1 MIKRKKE
8 KNKSQ
13 LYIIGSLLLLLG
25 ISILSFKFFIYYK
38 EIKLEKTILNEFYEE
53 QEVIKENT
61 EIISEESQVD
71 IKEEIIETV
80 DTIDYIA
87 VLKIPKIKLER
98 GLVSK
103 ESVDNNV
110 QKNIQILNES
120 TMPDKENGNVI
131 LAGHNGNGSTS
142 YFRNIHKLQLDDEV
156 SIYYNGYEYKYKVM
170 NSYKV
175 NKTGQVDI
183 VRNNDKSTLTLITCY
198 GKDKQLIVICE
209 LIERI

>member
-1 MIKRKKE
+1 MLKRKKE

-13 LYIIGSLLLLLG
+13 LYIIGSLLLLIG

-38 EIKLEKTILNEFYEE
+38 EVKLEKNILNEFYEE
-53 QEVIKENT
+53 QEVIKENIDDLN
-61 EIISEESQVD
+61 EDSQVEMN
-71 IKEEIIETV
+71 EEIV
-80 DTIDYIA
+80 DTTNYVA
-87 VLKIPKIKLER
+87 VLKIPKINLEK

-103 ESVDNNV
+103 DSIDNNV
-110 QKNIQILNES
+110 EKNIQILNES
-120 TMPDKENGNVI
+120 SMPDKENGNVI

-142 YFRNIHKLQLDDEV
+142 YFRNIHKLSLDDEV

-175 NKTGQVDI
+175 KKTGQVDI
-183 VRNNDKSTLTLITCY
+183 VRNNDKNTLTLITCY
-198 GKDKQLIVICE
+198 GEDKQLIVVCE

>member
-1 MIKRKKE
+1 MLKRKKL

-13 LYIIGSLLLLLG
+13 LYIIGSLLLLIG
-25 ISILSFKFFIYYK
+25 ISILSFKLFIYYK
-38 EIKLEKTILNEFYEE
+38 DVKLEKNILNEFYEE
-53 QEVIKENT
+53 QEVIKEDS
-61 EIISEESQVD
+61 EINNEESQID
-71 IKEEIIETV
+71 IEKDFIDTTDTV
-80 DTIDYIA
+80 DYIA

-103 ESVDNNV
+103 ESIDNNV
-110 QKNIQILNES
+110 QKNIQILDES

-175 NKTGQVDI
+175 NKTGKVDI
-183 VRNNDKSTLTLITCY
+183 IRNNDKSTLTLITCY

>member
-98 GLVSK
+98 GIVSK